1 MPAADP
7 TEKGSPVT
15 MADAYKVDGMT
26 CGGCARSVSNAITK
40 AAPDAAVTVDLA
52 TGTVLVDGGVPADVV
67 RQAVEAAG
75 FDFAGAAA

>member
-1 MPAADP
+1 
-7 TEKGSPVT
+7 

-40 AAPDAAVTVDLA
+40 AAPDVAVTVDLA

>member
-1 MPAADP
+1 
-7 TEKGSPVT
+7 

-26 CGGCARSVSNAITK
+26 CSGCARSVSNAITR

-52 TGTVLVDGGVPADVV
+52 TGTVLVDGDVPAEVV

-75 FDFAGAAA
+75 FDFGGPAA

>member
-1 MPAADP
+1 M
-7 TEKGSPVT
+7 T

-52 TGTVLVDGGVPADVV
+52 AGTVLVDGGIPVDVV

>member
-1 MPAADP
+1 MPAADLTDGEP
-7 TEKGSPVT
+7 AT

-26 CGGCARSVSNAITK
+26 CSGCARSVSNAITK

-52 TGTVLVDGGVPADVV
+52 TGTVLVDGDIPPELV

-75 FDFAGAAA
+75 FDFGGAAA

>member
-1 MPAADP
+1 
-7 TEKGSPVT
+7 

-52 TGTVLVDGGVPADVV
+52 TGTVLVDGGVSADVV
-67 RQAVEAAG
+67 RQAVESAG
-75 FDFAGAAA
+75 FDFGGAAA

>member
-7 TEKGSPVT
+7 TEKWSPVT

-75 FDFAGAAA
+75 FDFGGAAA

>member
-1 MPAADP
+1 
-7 TEKGSPVT
+7 

-40 AAPDAAVTVDLA
+40 AAPEAAVTVDLA
-52 TGTVLVDGGVPADVV
+52 TGTVLVDGGIPVEVV

-75 FDFAGAAA
+75 FDFGGAAA

>member
-1 MPAADP
+1 
-7 TEKGSPVT
+7 

-40 AAPDAAVTVDLA
+40 AAPDAVVTVDLA
-52 TGTVLVDGGVPADVV
+52 TGTVLVDGEVPADVV

-75 FDFAGAAA
+75 FDFGGTAA

>member
-1 MPAADP
+1 
-7 TEKGSPVT
+7 

-52 TGTVLVDGGVPADVV
+52 TGTVLVDGDVPADVV
-67 RQAVEAAG
+67 RQAVEATG

>member
-1 MPAADP
+1 MPVADP
-7 TEKGSPVT
+7 TDGEPAT

-52 TGTVLVDGGVPADVV
+52 TGTVLVDGDIPPELVQ
-67 RQAVEAAG
+67 QAVEAAG
-75 FDFAGAAA
+75 FDFGGPAA